1 MSLDSKL
8 ALLTKAKEAAVQTK
22 AYQRL
27 RLLFDEGTFVEIDGF
42 VKSGD
47 VYAEA
52 VAGFGSV
59 DGSPAYA
66 FAQNSDIAGGAMSK
80 AQAAKIRKVYDLATK
95 TGAPVI
101 GLYDSVGARLKEGSD
116 LLASYGELLL
126 ASNNLSGVVPQ
137 ISVVLGPC
145 LGTSAMIAVSAD
157 VVIMSEKGQLEIST
171 DGNDGSLESAKK
183 AGLAHIAVKDEQEA
197 MRAARSVVAM
207 LPSNNLSNASISEF
221 ADFNASA
228 SADDVYSVI
237 SACVDAD
244 SFVELQK
251 DFGAAMVAGLA
262 KLGGNTV
269 GVVASQPG
277 VDEGTIDADACS
289 KAARMIR
296 FCDAFAIP
304 VITFV
309 NSVGFA
315 SLKEAV
321 KLSNAYSEATT
332 AKVTVVTGN
341 AYGPVYIAV
350 AGRGANA
357 DVVMAWP
364 EAVVSPLAPETAA
377 MILWSDKLKD
387 SQNPIADRVQLI
399 AEYKETE
406 CSPFMAAA
414 DGYISDIINPADTR
428 AKLFAALD
436 MLAGKRVST
445 LPKKHANIQI

>member
-8 ALLTKAKEAAVQTK
+8 ALLKEAKEATQQTK
-22 AYQRL
+22 AFQRL
-27 RLLFDEGTFVEIDGF
+27 QTLFDEGTFVEIDSF

-47 VYAEA
+47 SYAEA

-59 DGSPAYA
+59 DGCPVYA
-66 FAQNSDIAGGAMSK
+66 FAQNSDIAGGVMSK
-80 AQAAKIRKVYDLATK
+80 AQAAKIRKVYDLAAK
-95 TGAPVI
+95 TGAPVV

-116 LLASYGELLL
+116 MLASYGDLLL

-157 VVIMSEKGQLEIST
+157 IVIMSEKGQMAIAT
-171 DGNDGSLESAKK
+171 DGVDGTLASAQKT
-183 AGLAHIAVKDEQEA
+183 GLAHIAAKDEKEA
-197 MRAARSVVAM
+197 IAAVRKVVTM

-221 ADFNASA
+221 ADVVSTAE
-228 SADDVYSVI
+228 ADDVYGVLNAVMDSH
-237 SACVDAD
+237 

-251 DFGAAMVAGLA
+251 EYGCAIVTGLA

-269 GVVASQPG
+269 GIVASQPN
-277 VDEGTIDADACS
+277 VDEGKIDADACS
-289 KAARMIR
+289 KAARMVR

-304 VITFV
+304 VLTFV
-309 NSVGFA
+309 NSVGFD

-332 AKVTVVTGN
+332 AKVTVITGS
-341 AYGPVYIAV
+341 AYGPLYVAV

-364 EAVVSPLAPETAA
+364 DAAVSPLAPETAA
-377 MILWSDKLKD
+377 MILWSDQLQG
-387 SQNPIADRVQLI
+387 SQNPMEDRVQLI
-399 AEYKETE
+399 QKFKETE
-406 CSPFMAAA
+406 ASPFVAAA
-414 DGYISDIINPADTR
+414 GGYISDIIDPADTR

>member
-8 ALLTKAKEAAVQTK
+8 ALLKEAKEATEQTK

-27 RLLFDEGTFVEIDGF
+27 QTLFDEGTFVEIDSF

-47 VYAEA
+47 SYAEA

-59 DGSPAYA
+59 DGCPAYA

-80 AQAAKIRKVYDLATK
+80 AQAAKIKKVYDLAVK

-116 LLASYGELLL
+116 MLASYGELLL

-157 VVIMSEKGQLEIST
+157 IVIMSEKGQMAIAT
-171 DGNDGSLESAKK
+171 DGIDGTLDAAQK
-183 AGLAHIAVKDEQEA
+183 AGLVHVASKDEKEA
-197 MRAARSVVAM
+197 IAAARQMVAM
-207 LPSNNLSNASISEF
+207 LPSNNLSNAAISEF
-221 ADFNASA
+221 TDITATAA
-228 SADDVYSVI
+228 AEDVYGVI
-237 SACVDAD
+237 SAAVDAE

-251 DFGAAMVAGLA
+251 GYGAAVVTGLA
-262 KLGGNTV
+262 RLGGNTV

-277 VDEGTIDADACS
+277 EEEGKIDADACS
-289 KAARMIR
+289 KAARMVR

-309 NSVGFA
+309 NSVGFD

-332 AKVTVVTGN
+332 AKLTVITGN
-341 AYGPVYIAV
+341 AYGPLYVAV
-350 AGRGANA
+350 AGQGANA

-364 EAVVSPLAPETAA
+364 DAVVSPLAPETAA
-377 MILWSDKLKD
+377 MILWSDKLKG
-387 SQNPIADRVQLI
+387 SQNPIEDRVQLI
-399 AEYKETE
+399 EKFKETE
-406 CSPFMAAA
+406 ASPFVAAA
-414 DGYISDIINPADTR
+414 NGYISDIIDPADTR